1 MKTIKPKNNEEFKFA
16 ALYCFNIINNPEKRK
31 QSLLRFC
38 KDNKI
43 LGTILLA
50 KEGINGTI
58 SGSNENIDK
67 IVQYL
72 RNWKEIDN
80 IEVKYSYSSQNGFY
94 RMKVKV
100 KKEIV
105 TMGKPSINPSVTKG
119 TYIEPENWNKLIS
132 DENVVVV
139 DTRNTYETGVGKFSG
154 AIDPKTKNF
163 REFPHWAD
171 QFATNKLNKNKKIAM
186 YCTGGIR
193 CEKASSYLKEKGFKN
208 VFHLK
213 GGILKYLETIPINE
227 SRWEGECF
235 VFDQRVTVNHNLEKG
250 DFSQCYGCKMPLS
263 KKEVEDKKYIK
274 GVTCKYCFDSLSK
287 DQKKRFS
294 QRQKQI
300 ELSLSRGEAHIGQT
314 KKQNKDF

>member
-58 SGSNENIDK
+58 SGSNESIDK

-105 TMGKPSINPSVTKG
+105 TMGKPFINPSVTKG
-119 TYIEPENWNKLIS
+119 TYVEPENWNKLIS

-139 DTRNTYETGVGKFSG
+139 DTRNTYETGVGKFTGS
-154 AIDPKTKNF
+154 IDPKTKNF
-163 REFPHWAD
+163 REFPIWAD
-171 QFATNKLNKNKKIAM
+171 QFATN
-186 YCTGGIR
+186 
-193 CEKASSYLKEKGFKN
+193 
-208 VFHLK
+208 
-213 GGILKYLETIPINE
+213 
-227 SRWEGECF
+227 
-235 VFDQRVTVNHNLEKG
+235 
-250 DFSQCYGCKMPLS
+250 
-263 KKEVEDKKYIK
+263 
-274 GVTCKYCFDSLSK
+274 
-287 DQKKRFS
+287 
-294 QRQKQI
+294 
-300 ELSLSRGEAHIGQT
+300 
-314 KKQNKDF
+314 